1 MLRLAVGAL
10 LLSAVSVA
18 AAESTRS
25 TADRL
30 RDQTSRPAEVLAFL
44 GLAPGMTALDLFAG
58 DGYYSEVMAEVVG
71 PAGRV
76 YLHNN
81 LGSSKSLA
89 RLQQRLAG
97 DRLPNVIPLLQE
109 PDQLLLRPESL
120 DLVLLVKV
128 YHDFYYSGHG
138 WQVTADP
145 VLTTLHRLLKPGAT
159 LGIIDHTALPGS
171 GAAAAQSLHRIDPR
185 FVCEDMRRQ
194 GFEFV
199 GASDLLA
206 NPEDPLTGSVF
217 EPGIQGR
224 TSRFVHR
231 YRKPAQA
238 APITPPAGCDR
249 SAGN

>member
-1 MLRLAVGAL
+1 MTPPYDGDDRRRIVGDDHVKLLIAEMINVAL
-10 LLSAVSVA
+10 KDQKHHLVA
-18 AAESTRS
+18 YIDKSIAGSEEKA
-25 TADRL
+25 ADRQAAVIERL
-30 RDQTSRPAEVLAFL
+30 KRCEAQNEVL
-44 GLAPGMTALDLFAG
+44 
-58 DGYYSEVMAEVVG
+58 
-71 PAGRV
+71 
-76 YLHNN
+76 
-81 LGSSKSLA
+81 
-89 RLQQRLAG
+89 
-97 DRLPNVIPLLQE
+97 
-109 PDQLLLRPESL
+109 
-120 DLVLLVKV
+120 
-128 YHDFYYSGHG
+128 
-138 WQVTADP
+138 
-145 VLTTLHRLLKPGAT
+145 
-159 LGIIDHTALPGS
+159 
-171 GAAAAQSLHRIDPR
+171 AQSLHRIDPR